1 MSPGAQ
7 HDIDLH
13 DSLQPLAL
21 LQVNQVLR
29 RMKAG
34 DRLEIRGSDP
44 GTFNALIRLLPETRF
59 TILEA
64 EREPDAY
71 RIQLVRN
78 LTTGPAP
85 GAQDDDAGKP
95 REDALKGG

>member
-1 MSPGAQ
+1 MRAGAQ
-7 HDIDLH
+7 FDIDLH

-21 LQVNQVLR
+21 LRVNQVLR

-44 GTFNALIRLLPETRF
+44 GTFKALIRLLPETRF
-59 TILEA
+59 TILAA
-64 EREPDAY
+64 ESEPAAY

-78 LTTGPAP
+78 PTTEPAP
-85 GAQDDDAGKP
+85 DAQDAAAGQP
-95 REDALKGG
+95 REEARKGG